1 MYRLFFMSLL
11 TGALLA
17 GCTGAENSEVPTTAL
32 SEQPADV
39 PKTVLTEDEEKQTLQ
54 EVFNKVSS
62 IYNNVSD
69 HYESQLKS
77 YDPAQ
82 WTEIQQTYSKELS
95 ELRHKLGDIK
105 TSESKFSKAYSVLDI
120 MIIKLDLDIIPE
132 MQKKLDGTGGDPT
145 QFMSEFEAV
154 KEVFNLG

>member
-1 MYRLFFMSLL
+1 MHRLFFIALL
-11 TGALLA
+11 TGILVTGCGGAVDSA
-17 GCTGAENSEVPTTAL
+17 GQTTT
-32 SEQPADV
+32 SPEQTADV
-39 PKTVLTEDEEKQTLQ
+39 PKTVLTEEEEKQTLE

-62 IYNNVSD
+62 IYSIVSD
-69 HYESQLKS
+69 HYESQLES

-82 WTEIQQTYSKELS
+82 WTEIQHTYSKELN
-95 ELRHKLGDIK
+95 ELRHKLRDIK

-145 QFMSEFEAV
+145 QFRSEFEAV
-154 KEVFNLG
+154 KEEFNLD

>member
-1 MYRLFFMSLL
+1 MNFSDLF
-11 TGALLA
+11 G
-17 GCTGAENSEVPTTAL
+17 
-32 SEQPADV
+32 
-39 PKTVLTEDEEKQTLQ
+39 PKDDLRHK
-54 EVFNKVSS
+54 SS
-62 IYNNVSD
+62 AFLDAWRWSSYHSDGRKSSNLKGLKSVWIFGVHYAIYNNVSD